1 MPSSQEYSGPGEVP
15 STAVTIGAHRRY
27 TSRVRWIKVLFVLL
41 LVGAAAAAILP
52 VRSLRARKAPA
63 SPWETLEPGLELGAL
78 KAPHPSSDG
87 DSKISVLRI
96 DPHRFELRL
105 LNASAPGEGEP
116 LTARGWSRRKGLVA
130 AINASMYDEDHRTS
144 MGLMLSRGHVNNPC
158 LFCDKAILAFDPRS
172 PGMEPVKLIDREC
185 DDLDAWKGHYGT
197 LVQSIRMISCKG
209 ENVWAAGG
217 QEWSI
222 AAIGVDRKGRVLFI
236 HSRSAYTPHDLIENL
251 LSLPLDLAGAMYA
264 EGGPEAQ
271 LYVHSGRHEVELV
284 GNHSSSLFDSGSA
297 WPVPNVIGVVRKK

>member
-1 MPSSQEYSGPGEVP
+1 MTSPGR
-15 STAVTIGAHRRY
+15 RRY
-27 TSRVRWIKVLFVLL
+27 TPPVRLVKILILLL
-41 LVGAAAAAILP
+41 LVGAAAAAVLP
-52 VRSLRARKAPA
+52 FRSLSARKAPA
-63 SPWETLEPGLELGAL
+63 SPWETLEPGLEMGML

-87 DSKISVLRI
+87 DSKINVLRI

-116 LTARGWSRRKGLVA
+116 LTARDWSRRKGLVA

-144 MGLMLSRGHVNNPC
+144 MGLMLSRGHTNNPR
-158 LFCDKAILAFDPRS
+158 LSRDKAVLAFDPKS
-172 PGMEPVKLIDREC
+172 PGMAPVKLIDREC

-222 AAIGVDRKGRVLFI
+222 AAVGIDHQGRILFL
-236 HSRSAYTPHDLIENL
+236 HSRSPYTPHDLIENL

-284 GNHSSSLFDSGSA
+284 GNHGTSLFASDSA
-297 WPVPNVIGVVRKK
+297 WPVPNVIGVVRKAK